1 MGYRSEIG
9 QIGKEL
15 LSGYKQ
21 IALVDVAIPIY
32 FLDISCFCNKIET
45 LPVIQDTLLRLIDQ
59 KFKLTDIPKIMGLE
73 NDIEIFEKA
82 FYDLLYYEVIKKN
95 GIISEVGRD
104 YLKDEQL
111 NRFIKLEKK
120 VCVDGLSGE
129 IILSN
134 HQRYANERNLRE
146 TGTLTLKTQIKRPTL
161 KRLDFFKVKK
171 ILNEANDKE
180 QVIDILKVNRIRVN
194 YKRAQLAVHVS
205 TTSQDS
211 VQLLLFDRAIRLSE
225 YDDLIDETQLSDLVN
240 LNMEAGNFFS
250 SDSIVRFKEISDQF
264 EKVVKEDAIE
274 RFDRLIFEAKK
285 DIQLYIPF
293 TQWTIP
299 DLSMIN
305 MIENKLKQKLKVNLT
320 LTGELL
326 PSNYVMRRISQLEQ
340 LANDYVNFEIHHD
353 LNYSAYCANADNH
366 QNCSIDFKQRIVSD
380 SNGDL
385 VLFEPL
391 CYELSQNQY
400 QQLIAINDTQ
410 SGLPREIFK
419 SPREVKEKLKKI
431 LDDFYLFDQ
440 AQRMLKR
447 KSWVEGSSL
456 TAQDHAS
463 FENIPLVT
471 NRNNYEV
478 MLTAINKF
486 LFESLKDKYQAK
498 YFFGD
503 FKHFYPELFTFID
516 KNRLYRNAVQHT
528 RLDKQEDRE
537 QLAQYLSKDTG
548 GKYPGLFNN
557 GYRAMQYLLLNQLQQ
572 ALRNELTKIRK

>member
-134 HQRYANERNLRE
+134 HQRYAN
-146 TGTLTLKTQIKRPTL
+146 
-161 KRLDFFKVKK
+161 
-171 ILNEANDKE
+171 DKE

-250 SDSIVRFKEISDQF
+250 SDSIVRFKGISDQF

-572 ALRNELTKIRK
+572 ALRNELAKIRK

>member
-250 SDSIVRFKEISDQF
+250 SDSIVRFKGISDQF

-285 DIQLYIPF
+285 
-293 TQWTIP
+293 
-299 DLSMIN
+299 
-305 MIENKLKQKLKVNLT
+305 
-320 LTGELL
+320 ELQDCIIT
-326 PSNYVMRRISQLEQ
+326 Y
-340 LANDYVNFEIHHD
+340 
-353 LNYSAYCANADNH
+353 
-366 QNCSIDFKQRIVSD
+366 FK
-380 SNGDL
+380 
-385 VLFEPL
+385 
-391 CYELSQNQY
+391 
-400 QQLIAINDTQ
+400 
-410 SGLPREIFK
+410 
-419 SPREVKEKLKKI
+419 
-431 LDDFYLFDQ
+431 
-440 AQRMLKR
+440 
-447 KSWVEGSSL
+447 
-456 TAQDHAS
+456 
-463 FENIPLVT
+463 NI
-471 NRNNYEV
+471 
-478 MLTAINKF
+478 
-486 LFESLKDKYQAK
+486 
-498 YFFGD
+498 
-503 FKHFYPELFTFID
+503 
-516 KNRLYRNAVQHT
+516 
-528 RLDKQEDRE
+528 
-537 QLAQYLSKDTG
+537 
-548 GKYPGLFNN
+548 
-557 GYRAMQYLLLNQLQQ
+557 
-572 ALRNELTKIRK
+572 